1 MFHHCLHLRGEI
13 FRSHLKLPITQI
25 PTKMNSNEK
34 FCHALVNVTTILP
47 IVISTEQTRIVE
59 FILTLQPTSHTLTH
73 ITLNGMSC
81 LHLSCLILRLLLT
94 FSSKMVVWAQCML
107 HACPSRDLY
116 YDKTGRGCP
125 KHLLSTFQM
134 GLGLHIHLQQQISHS

>member
-25 PTKMNSNEK
+25 PTKINSNEK
-34 FCHALVNVTTILP
+34 FRHALVNVTTILP

-81 LHLSCLILRLLLT
+81 LTSVM
-94 FSSKMVVWAQCML
+94 FDFEVVANLFFQ
-107 HACPSRDLY
+107 D
-116 YDKTGRGCP
+116 GG
-125 KHLLSTFQM
+125 LSTMYATRMSEQRFI
-134 GLGLHIHLQQQISHS
+134 L